1 MERLFTRIGG
11 GLGAA
16 VLLAVLAVFPGSSSA
31 RLVEK
36 IVVVI
41 NGVPHTYSDLRK
53 FTNARLRQ
61 DVQID
66 ELAAG
71 RAPKEWLEQFITE
84 ELIEAEVK
92 GTGIRVGDE
101 DIDGYIRTF
110 RERNGLT
117 LAQLT
122 SLLRREGK
130 DMARYREEVR
140 VQIERGELIERN
152 VRKKVHVTDRDAR
165 RYYDANPHLYV
176 AGLKVD
182 LRHLMLELDEGA
194 PDHRE
199 QAVLAR
205 IRELR
210 RQAIDGADF
219 AALAR
224 AHSQGSGAGEG
235 GSIGR
240 VEPGDLPDPLAKVA
254 VTLEPGTISQPVRTS
269 LGYHLVRV
277 EDREGGQR
285 LGFGVVSE
293 QVKEQLYEQTLEE
306 RFEKWLQ
313 TDLRKKHRVE
323 VKLDG
328 YAFEARQAKRGTVGN
343 LMASSAADDEERGF
357 WDYLNPLTYIFDEEV
372 IRDSSGESTDRK
384 VVSLFGM
391 PLFTTDV
398 GDDDDVPLDEPLG
411 REAPAPP
418 SDAGAG
424 GSP

>member
-1 MERLFTRIGG
+1 MERLCTRTRSGF
-11 GLGAA
+11 GAA
-16 VLLAVLAVFPGSSSA
+16 VLLAVLALFSGSSSA
-31 RLVEK
+31 GLVEK
-36 IVVVI
+36 VVVVI
-41 NGVPHTYSDLRK
+41 NGVPHTYSDFRR

-61 DVQID
+61 DVQLD
-66 ELAAG
+66 DLTEA
-71 RAPKEWLEQFITE
+71 RAPKEWLEQFITG
-84 ELIEAEVK
+84 ELIQAEVR
-92 GTGIRVGDE
+92 GTGIRVRDE
-101 DIDGYIRTF
+101 DIDRYIETF

-122 SLLRREGK
+122 SLLQREGK
-130 DMARYREEVR
+130 DMAQYREETR

-152 VRKKVHVTDRDAR
+152 VRKKVHITDRDAR
-165 RYYDANPHLYV
+165 RYYEANPHLYV
-176 AGLKVD
+176 TGLKVD
-182 LRHLMLELDEGA
+182 LRHLMLEVEEGA

-210 RQAIDGADF
+210 REVLDGADF

-235 GSIGR
+235 GSVGW
-240 VEPGDLPDPLAKVA
+240 VEPGNLPDSLARVA
-254 VTLEPGTISQPVRTS
+254 VTQEPGAVSQPVRTS

-277 EDREGGQR
+277 EGREEGQR

-293 QVKEQLYEQTLEE
+293 QVKEQLYRQTLEE
-306 RFEKWLQ
+306 RFDKWLR

-328 YAFEARQAKRGTVGN
+328 YAFEAQQARRGTVGN
-343 LMASSAADDEERGF
+343 LMASTAADDEE
-357 WDYLNPLTYIFDEEV
+357 WDFVDYINPLSYIFGQEV
-372 IRDSSGESTDRK
+372 IRDSSGAPTDRK

-398 GDDDDVPLDEPLG
+398 GDDDDVPLDRPLG
-411 REAPAPP
+411 REAPAP
-418 SDAGAG
+418 SEGADAG